1 MSLFAEFHVPS
12 DVFALYRTLQ
22 AVPETT
28 VEIERVVAADEVL
41 TPYFWVSGSGLER
54 FETAVEGDPTIE
66 DLHRLDEFDR
76 ATLYRANW
84 TENVETIVYAYT
96 QVGATI
102 LEATGEG
109 DRWELQMRFDDHD
122 RLDQFQT
129 YCNDNAIPFRLSR
142 LHELTQPRTSRRY
155 GLTPKQHDALV
166 TAWELDYFTSS
177 DVSLTDVATE
187 LGISQQ
193 SLSQRLHRG
202 YQSLIGE
209 TLIVTPPAEEGTET
223 R

>member
-22 AVPETT
+22 AAPETT
-28 VEIERVVAADEVL
+28 VEIERVVAAEEIL
-41 TPYFWVSGSGLER
+41 TPYFWVSGGDLAR
-54 FETAVEGDPTIE
+54 FETAIEDDPTVE
-66 DLHRLDEFDR
+66 NLQQLDEFDR

-102 LEATGEG
+102 LEATGAG
-109 DRWELQMRFDDHD
+109 DRWELQMRFDDRD

-129 YCNDNAIPFRLSR
+129 YCNDETIPFQLIQ
-142 LHELTQPRTSRRY
+142 LHELTQPRTGRQY
-155 GLTPKQHDALV
+155 GLTRKQHDALV
-166 TAWELDYFTSS
+166 TAWQLNYFTST
-177 DVSLTDVATE
+177 DVSLTDVAAE

-202 YQSLIGE
+202 YQSLIEE
-209 TLIVTPPAEEGTET
+209 TLIVSPPAEEGT
-223 R
+223 